1 MAWVNHYLPPHI
13 CPITNFDSDLVDSR
27 VYFHPL
33 GMLWGKE
40 EVLGENQKLTDPVER
55 ANLVVSMAK
64 VISFD
69 KFIDSRAILNGDSLV
84 NSLFLSYL
92 LDLRPYVGIYSVCFT
107 QCLQNDFCGLGS
119 PSNNVLHVGNQE
131 AQRLHMEGGLS
142 SFMNWANSQS
152 PDDLALV
159 HVRDW
164 HDEHST
170 DLMEKHHLRK
180 FGPHCIKNTKGAE
193 FCVPGLYD
201 NSRGMTFVIDS
212 KTLSDYEGTAMTSV
226 LEEIYRRAAGRP
238 IMVGIIGVWTEAKVN
253 YLFYDLSTREGGKLS
268 HFGTCSALTASFSRD
283 NHFSALKRLNSLL
296 DVSIFDSVANFCG
309 WLVPGS
315 AVLYHDLISSLS
327 STTQILWKQW
337 YQRRVREKQK
347 GNFKRNFLLSILSL
361 LDESTPASSYPTFC
375 THSTGPTFRQRRGR
389 KFNWKD

>member
-131 AQRLHMEGGLS
+131 AQRLHMEGDKFLRS
-142 SFMNWANSQS
+142 SN
-152 PDDLALV
+152 
-159 HVRDW
+159 
-164 HDEHST
+164 HSVF
-170 DLMEKHHLRK
+170 L
-180 FGPHCIKNTKGAE
+180 
-193 FCVPGLYD
+193 
-201 NSRGMTFVIDS
+201 NSRDS
-212 KTLSDYEGTAMTSV
+212 AHSIVCYWTIRTKT
-226 LEEIYRRAAGRP
+226 YRLWFETP
-238 IMVGIIGVWTEAKVN
+238 TKN
-253 YLFYDLSTREGGKLS
+253 YKKLFFSES
-268 HFGTCSALTASFSRD
+268 FQALQAER
-283 NHFSALKRLNSLL
+283 HH
-296 DVSIFDSVANFCG
+296 VV
-309 WLVPGS
+309 
-315 AVLYHDLISSLS
+315 SLS
-327 STTQILWKQW
+327 
-337 YQRRVREKQK
+337 
-347 GNFKRNFLLSILSL
+347 
-361 LDESTPASSYPTFC
+361 
-375 THSTGPTFRQRRGR
+375 
-389 KFNWKD
+389 